1 MSNSGN
7 RIDSQLIASNIIT
20 GATIYGI
27 AGSATTGLA
36 PVWGIVPW
44 YQLTRSLRSRIGN
57 LSLIADSIDV
67 MYDNGTSIAFMYRY
81 RNDASD
87 DFTVFVPMILNKTT
101 FLLTIWTAQN
111 ISGTTSGWSP
121 LWNIGTPT
129 YSDDGAGNI
138 KVIRGNALP
147 NDGEVTYNISGD
159 SRSGYSYTR
168 SSNNKVPLANTT
180 PANASFVISSQTYA
194 FTVELLYPTDPIM
207 SWIVILDT
215 YLQAL

>member
-1 MSNSGN
+1 MGTSGN

-44 YQLTRSLRSRIGN
+44 YQLTRSLRSRISN
-57 LSLIADSIDV
+57 AALIADSIDI
-67 MYDNGTSIAFMYRY
+67 MYDNGTTIVFMYRY

-111 ISGTTSGWSP
+111 INGTTSGWSP

-147 NDGEVTYNISGD
+147 NDGEVTYNISGN

-180 PANASFVISSQTYA
+180 PTNANFVILGKTYA
-194 FTVELLYPTDPIM
+194 FTVTLLFPTDPSM
-207 SWIVILDT
+207 LNIVILDT